1 MGEAPPVKK
10 KKRKKEEIYAR
21 MIVLGQQGRSL
32 LLGELDEKLLV
43 YVRALRDAGG
53 SMGSIIV
60 ITTAEGIVTAHDRTL
75 LVKYAGHINLTC
87 EWALS
92 LLILP
97 NTTGYNTMVY
107 HFIIH
112 P

>member
-1 MGEAPPVKK
+1 M
-10 KKRKKEEIYAR
+10 
-21 MIVLGQQGRSL
+21 LGQQGRSL

-75 LVKYAGHINLTC
+75 LVKYSGHINLTC

-92 LLILP
+92 ILILP

-112 P
+112 PEIHLAFYLTTTYP